1 MTTSQ
6 ITESNRSQQMYGQG
20 QDNFSHYTSIA
31 KFLKKV
37 SSMGGKLF
45 LLRPNE
51 DLKAIHFD
59 PKKLNTKEGR
69 EFIDFLIE
77 AEQFG
82 AKILMSDPYRGL
94 KKVSFT
100 VKKDK

>member
-6 ITESNRSQQMYGQG
+6 ITESNRSQQMYGQ
-20 QDNFSHYTSIA
+20 DNYASIA

-37 SSMGGKLF
+37 SSIGGKLF